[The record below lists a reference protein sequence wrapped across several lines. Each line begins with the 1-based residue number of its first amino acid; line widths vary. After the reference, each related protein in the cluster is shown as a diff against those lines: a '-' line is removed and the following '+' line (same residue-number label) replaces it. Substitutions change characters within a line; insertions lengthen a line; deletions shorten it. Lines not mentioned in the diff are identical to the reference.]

1 MILIADSGST
11 KTHWTLT
18 DGKGTVSESVFT
30 DGLNP
35 FYRTEDALYNVLR
48 NELFPQLKEHHP
60 SEIYF
65 YGTGCSQKDKVQ
77 KMHDAIAR
85 AFPQAKVSVEHD
97 LLGAAYATC
106 GHEPGIGCIIG
117 TGSNSCL
124 FDGKNIVDNV
134 TNLGFILGDEGSGGY
149 FGRKILQAYFYRE
162 FPAELVEKMRATH
175 NMDKDYI
182 LNQVYEGEL
191 PNQFVASYAKF
202 ISDHNEHPFIQN
214 MVYLGFKE
222 FLERHVMK
230 YKDAQKLPVH
240 FIGSIAQLNQNILFK
255 AMDELGLQHGNILR
269 SPSEG
274 LVRYHTA

>member
-11 KTHWTLT
+11 KTHWTIT

-48 NELFPQLKEHHP
+48 DELFHKLQEQNPTD
-60 SEIYF
+60 IFF

-77 KMHDAIAR
+77 KMHCAIQR
-85 AFPQAKVSVEHD
+85 AFPNANVVVEHD

-106 GHEPGIGCIIG
+106 GRHPGIGCIIG

-124 FDGKNIVDNV
+124 FDGKAIIDNV

-162 FPAELVEKMRATH
+162 FPAELAEKMRISY

-182 LNQVYEGEL
+182 LNRVYEGEL
-191 PNQFVASYAKF
+191 PNQFVASFAKF
-202 ISDHNEHPFIQN
+202 ISENNEHPFIKN
-214 MVYLGFKE
+214 MVYLGFRE

-230 YKDAQKLPVH
+230 YQGAQQLPVH
-240 FIGSIAQLNQNILFK
+240 FIGSIAQLNQSILFK

-269 SPSEG
+269 SPTEG